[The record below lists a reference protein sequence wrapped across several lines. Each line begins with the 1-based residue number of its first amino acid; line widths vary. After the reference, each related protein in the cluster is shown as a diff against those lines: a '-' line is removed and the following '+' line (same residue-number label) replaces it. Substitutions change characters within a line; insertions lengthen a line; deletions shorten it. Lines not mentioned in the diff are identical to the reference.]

1 MLCLVTQD
9 SPSIFS
15 FLPHSFH
22 LFFFPFPLP
31 PSPPSFFSSPSSSA
45 PFLYHLPSPAP
56 LLPTEEESEEESGEE
71 EDSMNVSTSSA
82 EPGRGTTNFTSCR
95 SRGMAFDGLIPSLV
109 LV

>member
-9 SPSIFS
+9 SPSVFS

-31 PSPPSFFSSPSSSA
+31 PSLPPSS
-45 PFLYHLPSPAP
+45 PSPAP

-82 EPGRGTTNFTSCR
+82 EPGRGTYITNFTSCR